1 MTTTTTTGSTVMAS
15 TMENAKKASAKVEN
29 YSVETTEALRL
40 AYAENKDTDALAVK
54 FGKTSRSIIAKLS
67 RMGVYVKPEYK
78 TKTGETPIS
87 KEEIVAN
94 IATLI
99 QADVEV
105 LESLEKANKTALQL
119 IFDALELQS
128 TLLETT

>member
-1 MTTTTTTGSTVMAS
+1 MTTTTTAGSSVMAS
-15 TMENAKKASAKVEN
+15 TMENAKKASTKVEN

-40 AYAENKDTDALAVK
+40 AYAANPNTDALALQ

-119 IFDALELQS
+119 IFDALELQA
-128 TLLETT
+128 TLLETN